1 MDDLSSKINELLSD
15 PESLKQIRELSSMLG
30 GDSLH
35 SENQPSPQPQVGAL
49 PDFGSNVSAQ
59 SIPQTPLEQ
68 STQPQAAQ
76 SQEPNQN
83 QLQNL
88 LMGLSQNPSQQNQI
102 QNLLAGLSK
111 NNAQQSSPMSDLS
124 SLMGGDSLS
133 MITKLA
139 PILGSLRKEDDTTR
153 LLNAIRPFLSI
164 ERRKKLDEAEKMMK
178 MMRLLPYFKDFSPF

>member
-15 PESLKQIRELSSMLG
+15 PESLKQIQELSSMLG
-30 GDSLH
+30 SDSLN
-35 SENQPSPQPQVGAL
+35 STNQNS
-49 PDFGSNVSAQ
+49 S
-59 SIPQTPLEQ
+59 
-68 STQPQAAQ
+68 Q
-76 SQEPNQN
+76 SQAPQSQATQSQVPQQN

-88 LMGLSQNPSQQNQI
+88 LSGLSQNNQQQNQL
-102 QNLLAGLSK
+102 QTLLAGLSQ
-111 NNAQQSSPMSDLS
+111 NNNKQSSPMSDLS

-153 LLNAIRPFLSI
+153 LLNAIRPFLSM

-178 MMRLLPYFKDFSPF
+178 MMRLLPYFKDFSLF

>member
-15 PESLKQIRELSSMLG
+15 PESLKQIQELSSMLG

-35 SENQPSPQPQVGAL
+35 STNQSSSQGQAPQQTQMPQTMQSQAMQSQAFQQQAPPSQV
-49 PDFGSNVSAQ
+49 SSAQ
-59 SIPQTPLEQ
+59 VPQ
-68 STQPQAAQ
+68 
-76 SQEPNQN
+76 QN

-88 LMGLSQNPSQQNQI
+88 LSDLSQNNQQNQI
-102 QNLLAGLSK
+102 QNLLAGLSQ
-111 NNAQQSSPMSDLS
+111 NNAKQSSPMSDLS

-153 LLNAIRPFLSI
+153 LLNAIRPFLSM

-178 MMRLLPYFKDFSPF
+178 MMRLLPYFKDFSLF

>member
-1 MDDLSSKINELLSD
+1 
-15 PESLKQIRELSSMLG
+15 MLG

-35 SENQPSPQPQVGAL
+35 STNQNFSPSQAPQPQ
-49 PDFGSNVSAQ
+49 
-59 SIPQTPLEQ
+59 QTQ
-68 STQPQAAQ
+68 TMQ
-76 SQEPNQN
+76 SQATQSQAFQQQASPAQGAQGAQQN

-88 LMGLSQNPSQQNQI
+88 LSGLSQNNQQQNQI
-102 QNLLAGLSK
+102 QNLLAGLSQ
-111 NNAQQSSPMSDLS
+111 NNNKQSSSVSDFS

-153 LLNAIRPFLSI
+153 LLNAIRPFLSM

-178 MMRLLPYFKDFSPF
+178 MMRLLPYFKDFSLF